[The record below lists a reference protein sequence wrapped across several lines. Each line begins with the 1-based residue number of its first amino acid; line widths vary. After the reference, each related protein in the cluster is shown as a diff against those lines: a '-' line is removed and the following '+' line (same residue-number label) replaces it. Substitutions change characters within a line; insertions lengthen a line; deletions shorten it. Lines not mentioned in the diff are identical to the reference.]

1 MASRRGS
8 RSRDNSGSPI
18 LEMLAAGFMMGLA
31 AYAMKVVLGYIAMD
45 SYFILSVITTP
56 EMWMIGIMSAL
67 AFLLMQRALHG
78 THVSVV
84 SPMIGG
90 IAIILP
96 VLMAFFWLG
105 EAVSIIKWVGI
116 ILVLLGTAG
125 LGK

>member
-1 MASRRGS
+1 
-8 RSRDNSGSPI
+8 
-18 LEMLAAGFMMGLA
+18 MLAAGFMMGLA

-78 THVSVV
+78 AHVSIV

-105 EAVSIIKWVGI
+105 EVVSIIKWVGI